1 MRALNIFSCY
11 SIKEAPFVYHTK
23 APINQIFDFWQQIF
37 TFHDFKS
44 SSIGVLSSFVLSV
57 FGTLCEEFG
66 HDSTVLPSLRKHAAS
81 NTLFGLWGTPLGVIP
96 LMFVKFWINLRHLIT
111 LACKTHKRKYTKMKN
126 CYRDW
131 IEFSAVK
138 DLYKLPCLLPW
149 NLAVPRPCPL
159 LVLKQT
165 LLLLQL
171 FRKAWIPT
179 SQYLHPVLAKQWVEC
194 LIIYDHSSTKYF
206 KKDFTSQVPTI

>member
-1 MRALNIFSCY
+1 MKNNTCEQIGQILNCTKFFRAFLLSFSLCLSSPKFYYYGYRQLETIPFHAWNMRALNIFSCY
-11 SIKEAPFVYHTK
+11 PIKEAPFVYRTK

-57 FGTLCEEFG
+57 FGPLCEEFG

-111 LACKTHKRKYTKMKN
+111 LSCKTHKRKDIKMKN

-138 DLYKLPCLLPW
+138 DL
-149 NLAVPRPCPL
+149 
-159 LVLKQT
+159 
-165 LLLLQL
+165 
-171 FRKAWIPT
+171 
-179 SQYLHPVLAKQWVEC
+179 
-194 LIIYDHSSTKYF
+194 
-206 KKDFTSQVPTI
+206 